1 MRRLALSLLVV
12 ALASPAWAVTW
23 NKSLDG
29 GAFQTAEASCTEVPD
44 ASGAVYCVKKGT
56 ATTSGA
62 VVKIAA
68 NGASVTTDAGP
79 TCSGNGTLRYTG
91 IGVVGTTLYIGCGST
106 AGTFNAKY
114 ATCAVGSFGS
124 CSWSETS
131 VGSGSCSHVPYACGA
146 IGPFEAWNSSATVS
160 WAAVHN
166 TEMTRLYDGST
177 SKISIGYHQY
187 SSHVSVARGVGT
199 SKGMVQLYPSGYII
213 TGFNSGFSVA
223 YGPTVRP
230 KSLSSGDGT
239 ANFIRGSAVS
249 ASYLMAV
256 WKYGSNALVAAIKV
270 SDGAE
275 SAWWNPGFNVVPGIY
290 GSELTGSARF
300 AVMKTDGTCY
310 VAGQDPPTG
319 AFSSTA
325 GCALTPDGG
334 ETVTALFKLGTT
346 AVPAALT
353 SGGDV
358 WRFADPVSSGPRER
372 AARIVNYPLRMVIP

>member
-1 MRRLALSLLVV
+1 M
-12 ALASPAWAVTW
+12 
-23 NKSLDG
+23 
-29 GAFQTAEASCTEVPD
+29 
-44 ASGAVYCVKKGT
+44 
-56 ATTSGA
+56 
-62 VVKIAA
+62 
-68 NGASVTTDAGP
+68 
-79 TCSGNGTLRYTG
+79 
-91 IGVVGTTLYIGCGST
+91 
-106 AGTFNAKY
+106 
-114 ATCAVGSFGS
+114 
-124 CSWSETS
+124 
-131 VGSGSCSHVPYACGA
+131 GSGTCSHVPYACGA

-166 TEMTRLYDGST
+166 TENTRLYDGST

-187 SSHVSVARGVGT
+187 SSHVSIGRGLGSV
-199 SKGMVQLYPSGYII
+199 KMLAQLYGAGYII

-223 YGPTVRP
+223 YGEVRP

-275 SAWWNPGFNVVPGIY
+275 SAWWIPGFNVVPGIY